1 MPLATQ
7 TAPTGSGAG
16 VWPPGVFLSGRRYEP
31 GARAF
36 AESPLPFQIAAT
48 RSRSVSNAAQ
58 QPLPRLSTNAR
69 GLRLSARPSPAA
81 RASTTE
87 EKKGKSGSTQSA
99 QRGDA
104 AVEACGGSITTEEAR
119 GGTATASSS
128 AARSAAMRHVRSC
141 MRRFTGPPHS
151 ESRAYFLPMQIGIIG
166 GTGHEGRGIA
176 ARFAAAGLSVLI
188 GSRDAGRARETVDR
202 LHGASSTL
210 PVEGVANDKVA
221 ARSDVVFL
229 AVPFDG
235 LAELLATL
243 RGHLRPGT
251 LVVDLIVPLTF
262 EDGVPDLVRVPEG
275 S

>member
-1 MPLATQ
+1 
-7 TAPTGSGAG
+7 
-16 VWPPGVFLSGRRYEP
+16 
-31 GARAF
+31 
-36 AESPLPFQIAAT
+36 
-48 RSRSVSNAAQ
+48 
-58 QPLPRLSTNAR
+58 
-69 GLRLSARPSPAA
+69 
-81 RASTTE
+81 
-87 EKKGKSGSTQSA
+87 
-99 QRGDA
+99 
-104 AVEACGGSITTEEAR
+104 
-119 GGTATASSS
+119 
-128 AARSAAMRHVRSC
+128 
-141 MRRFTGPPHS
+141 
-151 ESRAYFLPMQIGIIG
+151 MQIGIIG

-243 RGHLRPGT
+243 SGHLRPGT

-275 S
+275 SATEFVRAHLPPEVQVACAFKTIPASALGRLDAPLDCDEFVCGDTPAVRERTIDVLSHIPALRPLDAGGLASARAIEHMTALAIVLNKRYKVRDARFRVVGI

>member
-1 MPLATQ
+1 
-7 TAPTGSGAG
+7 
-16 VWPPGVFLSGRRYEP
+16 
-31 GARAF
+31 
-36 AESPLPFQIAAT
+36 
-48 RSRSVSNAAQ
+48 
-58 QPLPRLSTNAR
+58 
-69 GLRLSARPSPAA
+69 
-81 RASTTE
+81 
-87 EKKGKSGSTQSA
+87 
-99 QRGDA
+99 
-104 AVEACGGSITTEEAR
+104 
-119 GGTATASSS
+119 
-128 AARSAAMRHVRSC
+128 
-141 MRRFTGPPHS
+141 
-151 ESRAYFLPMQIGIIG
+151 MQIGIIG

-210 PVEGVANDKVA
+210 PVEGVANDHVA

-235 LAELLATL
+235 LAELLAML

-275 S
+275 SATEFVRAHLPMEVQVACAFKTIPASALGRLDAPLDCDEFVCGDTPAVRERTIDVLSHIPALRPLDAGGLASARAIEHMTALAIALNKRYKVRDARFRVVGI